1 MTQGTRRYD
10 IDWLRVIAMGAIFL
24 LHSLHL
30 FDMGTDWHLRNAD
43 QSMLVL
49 ILRGLIDIWAIPLFF
64 VLSGAGAWFALKRR
78 SGGRFLVERVK
89 RLLVPLYTVGIF
101 AIALPQIYFDAF
113 TRGYRGTFGAI
124 IAADLGSVRFEPG
137 WPGLTTFFS
146 GHLWFLQFLFLVS
159 VVVLPLLLYFRSES
173 GRRFIGRLAGWC
185 NRRGGIFLLILPIAA
200 IRIALMGTILGQH
213 SWAFFAFYAV
223 LFLIGYL
230 LMGDDRFTEAIK
242 RNTWIGLAVGV
253 VSFGAQGFLILTQ
266 GYRMFYE
273 PFSMV
278 FVLYEA
284 ILSIGIWG
292 FVVFLMGIA
301 GKRLNRP
308 SKLLSY
314 ANEAV
319 LPFYLFHQTV
329 ILGIAWFVIRWNL
342 GILPKAM
349 IVIVTSFAATLILY
363 DAFVRNSNVLRFFF
377 GMRPKRAAQPPGG

>member
-30 FDMGTDWHLRNAD
+30 FDMGTDWHLRNPD

-78 SGGRFLVERVK
+78 SPRRFLVERVK

-113 TRGYRGTFGAI
+113 TRGYSGSFGAI
-124 IAADLGSVRFEPG
+124 IAQDLGSVRFDPS
-137 WPGLTTFFS
+137 WPGLSTFFP

-159 VVVLPLLLYFRSES
+159 VVVIPLLVYLRRES
-173 GRRFIGRLAGWC
+173 GKRFIGRVAGLC
-185 NRRGGIFLLILPIAA
+185 SHRGGIFLLIIPIAA

-213 SWAFFAFYAV
+213 SWAFFAFYVV

-230 LMGDDRFTEAIK
+230 LMADDRFTESIK
-242 RNTWIGLAVGV
+242 RNTWIGLVLGI
-253 VSFGAQGFLILTQ
+253 VSFAAQGFLILTQ
-266 GYRMFYE
+266 EYRMFYE

-278 FVLYEA
+278 FVLYEV

-292 FVVFLMGIA
+292 FVVFLMGWA
-301 GKRLNRP
+301 RKRLNRP
-308 SKLLSY
+308 SGFLSY

-329 ILGIAWFVIRWNL
+329 ILGIGWFVIRWNL
-342 GILPKAM
+342 GILPKAL

-363 DAFVRNSNVLRFFF
+363 DAFVKNSNVLRFFF
-377 GMRPKRAAQPPGG
+377 GMRPRKSAPPAL